1 MTTATK
7 TSNSEPFEFEDEDIT
22 VKTTTGAAVFKSAKS
37 LVASVVTMASTG
49 IILAYYWGAHLIILN
64 HFALSKRNLF
74 KNQTLT
80 CSNFY
85 S

>member
-7 TSNSEPFEFEDEDIT
+7 TSKSEPFEFEDEDIT

-49 IILAYYWGAHLIILN
+49 IILAYY
-64 HFALSKRNLF
+64 
-74 KNQTLT
+74 
-80 CSNFY
+80 
-85 S
+85 